1 MRQFYYQ
8 CAPGSCYRL
17 GMAFDAT
24 ARRRWFGALVLL
36 AALGMLI
43 TGETILKGKLEY
55 LGFLCYWLGCLAFTC
70 LAIVIAILDARALR
84 RQTREAQHDLFQATL
99 KQIEAE
105 AKARKGRP
113 GHKLRGSKR

>member
-1 MRQFYYQ
+1 
-8 CAPGSCYRL
+8 
-17 GMAFDAT
+17 MALDAT

-43 TGETILKGKLEY
+43 AGETILKGRLEY
-55 LGFLCYWLGCLAFTC
+55 LGFLFYWLGCLAFTC

-84 RQTREAQHDLFQATL
+84 RQTRAAQHDLFQATL

-105 AKARKGRP
+105 ARARKGRP
-113 GHKLRGSKR
+113 GHQPRGPKL